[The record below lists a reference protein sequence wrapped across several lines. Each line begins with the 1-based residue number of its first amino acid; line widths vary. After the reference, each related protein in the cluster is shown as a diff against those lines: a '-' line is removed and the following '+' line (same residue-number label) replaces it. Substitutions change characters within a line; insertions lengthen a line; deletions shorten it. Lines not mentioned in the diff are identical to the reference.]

1 MCKKG
6 YCIICRNDNQ
16 DLSDEHVIP
25 EAIGGY
31 YHIYCVC
38 KDCNSKLGKNVD
50 KLLMDHWFI
59 KAARYEK
66 GLKGYSGKIPNPLIG
81 EGILSTGEKVRLE
94 QDDKGKMSI
103 RLIPSTIVVSDSEKS
118 FNIRV
123 DIKDEKTILKFKL
136 KF

>member
-81 EGILSTGEKVRLE
+81 EGILSTGGVQSQPLNSLKLTLWSS
-94 QDDKGKMSI
+94 GTSYIMNSNTSI
-103 RLIPSTIVVSDSEKS
+103 
-118 FNIRV
+118 NIQGCMRR
-123 DIKDEKTILKFKL
+123 
-136 KF
+136 